1 MQIFKGKKRRRN
13 QGVCRS
19 PKEYL
24 VQFCGERGEE
34 GGQCQHETP
43 DHRCKPCT
51 SSTTRANDQGCRSTR
66 DGSAQS
72 AHPRWNVNSVVSLSQ
87 TRQYYTRS
95 TRFLP
100 SEISRVENTYLLRHG
115 LEFFFQFRKVTLR
128 IEEILQVK
136 FVISRYALNFLYFIY
151 NGRWL

>member
-1 MQIFKGKKRRRN
+1 MQIFKEKKRRRN

-100 SEISRVENTYLLRHG
+100 SEISRVKNTYLLRHG

-136 FVISRYALNFLYFIY
+136 IRYFSLRFKFSLFYI
-151 NGRWL
+151 

>member
-100 SEISRVENTYLLRHG
+100 SEISRTRIYSATGWNFFSN
-115 LEFFFQFRKVTLR
+115 LEKWVFGSK
-128 IEEILQVK
+128 K
-136 FVISRYALNFLYFIY
+136 YCK
-151 NGRWL
+151 